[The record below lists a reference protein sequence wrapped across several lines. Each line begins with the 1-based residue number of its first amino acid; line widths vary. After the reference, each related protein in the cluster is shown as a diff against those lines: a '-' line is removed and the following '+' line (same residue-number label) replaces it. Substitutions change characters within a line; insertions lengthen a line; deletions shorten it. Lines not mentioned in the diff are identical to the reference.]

1 MSSIPPRPVKILF
14 VTSTRIGD
22 AVLSTGLLSYLMER
36 HPDAQVTVACGV
48 LPAPL
53 FAPAPGVVRVIP
65 VTKRALSA
73 HWLRLWGQVAGTAWD
88 LVVDLR
94 GSALAWLLAARAR
107 KVWRAHRASGC
118 KVEALGRL
126 LDLDPPPAP
135 VLWTTPAHD
144 DAAARAIPAGGPVL
158 ALGPSANW
166 GPKTWPA
173 ERFTELLDRLT
184 GAGGIMP
191 GARIAVFGGPG
202 ERDGIAPVLAA
213 IPQAR
218 RIDLV
223 GTLDLVTVAAALRR
237 CAFYVGNDSGLMHM
251 AAATGIP
258 TLGLFGPSRPALY
271 APWGAHCA
279 VAATEIPFETL
290 VGAPGFDYGATD
302 NLMVSLTIDAVE
314 AAARA
319 LHARIN
325 KGLTAAP

>member
-1 MSSIPPRPVKILF
+1 MKILF

-22 AVLSTGLLSYLMER
+22 AVLSTGLLSHLTER
-36 HPDAQVTVACGV
+36 YPDASVTVACGV

-65 VTKRALSA
+65 VTKQALSA
-73 HWLRLWGQVAGTAWD
+73 HWLSLWGQVVGTAWD

-107 KVWRAHRASGC
+107 KVWRPDRASGC

-135 VLWTTPAHD
+135 VLWTLPAHD
-144 DAAARAIPAGGPVL
+144 AGAAQAIPAGGPVL

-173 ERFTELLDRLT
+173 ERFTALVDRLT

-191 GARIAVFGGPG
+191 GARVAVFGGPG
-202 ERDGIAPVLAA
+202 ERDGIAPVLDA
-213 IPQAR
+213 IPEAR

-258 TLGLFGPSRPALY
+258 TLGLFGPSSPALY
-271 APWGAHCA
+271 APWGEHCA
-279 VAATEIPFETL
+279 VAATEISHDEL
-290 VGAPGFDYGATD
+290 LGAPGFDVANAE
-302 NLMVSLTIDAVE
+302 NLMLSLTVDAAE